1 MLQVSWFEFIV
12 RGFPEALL
20 FVFAVYTFTKT
31 KVNLKKYSLSV
42 ILFWIIV
49 YLIRFLPIQY
59 GIHTLL
65 SLIVL
70 IIITN
75 SLNKIDVIKSIQAG
89 IITFILGFVSEGLN
103 AFFIQSVLEKD
114 LSIISKDPI
123 LKTLYGLPSLILFG
137 IFTILYFVNL
147 KKRKELKNV

>member
-31 KVNLKKYSLSV
+31 KVNLKKYSFSV

-75 SLNKIDVIKSIQAG
+75 SINKIDVIKSIQAG

-123 LKTLYGLPSLILFG
+123 LKTLYGLPSLVLFG
-137 IFTILYFVNL
+137 IFTILYFINL